1 MPPRAA
7 GARFAMSD
15 RDESGTAWRLA
26 PADYAAR
33 REAPFALP
41 AAPDSRYLTMRDG
54 CRIAIDVWRPE
65 GAEGPVPAI
74 LILTPYYRRFRLREG
89 GSGDAIPN
97 AGKFVRHLVP
107 RGYAV
112 VVVDVRGT
120 GASFGTRDSFRSP
133 REREDSREIADW
145 IVAQPWSDGQIGA
158 TGISYP
164 GAASDFLASTGHPAV
179 KAIAPLFAVWDTY
192 ADNYYPGGILLKQL
206 AKSYDDLMVAM
217 DHDRRDLLRN
227 YVYYANPDLA
237 GPHPVDEDAYGTL
250 LAEALREHLGNFRQP
265 DFMGEFRFREEPLPY
280 DASFSSAAFSPY
292 SVRGGIRPDVAV
304 LAVSGWMDGAGYA
317 NGAISRY
324 LTLRDNPVHLILGP
338 WDHGARCH
346 VSPWRRAQTPDFDLL
361 GALLRF
367 FDHYL
372 LRLPTG
378 LEQEAPIHYFAMHA
392 EAWRSAE
399 AWPPVPETRR
409 LHLAEGNALAESPD
423 AAGADTTTADFAW
436 GSGPGTR
443 YERIAGINSTTYHAD
458 WPQREAALPGWT
470 SAPLPEAMELAG
482 HGLADLWLASSE
494 PDAALFVYLSE
505 VEADGTVR
513 YVTEGLLRALHR
525 KESPAPENYRTAWP
539 FRSFRREDAAPL
551 VPGRAERIRIPLLP
565 VAWVFQAG
573 SRLRLSL
580 SGADADHAVQ
590 VPHGRPPRLTL
601 LRGGDRASA
610 LELPLRPYTA
620 ALELPHATS

>member
-1 MPPRAA
+1 
-7 GARFAMSD
+7 MSD
-15 RDESGTAWRLA
+15 RDQTGAAWRLS
-26 PADYAAR
+26 PAAYAEAR
-33 REAPFALP
+33 AVPFSLPEAPV
-41 AAPDSRYLTMRDG
+41 SRYLTMRDG

-65 GAEGPVPAI
+65 GATEPLPAI

-97 AGKFVRHLVP
+97 AGKFVRTLVP

-112 VVVDVRGT
+112 VVADVRGT

-145 IVAQPWSDGQIGA
+145 VVAQPWSDGQLGA

-206 AKSYDDLMVAM
+206 AASYDALMVAM

-237 GPHPVDEDAYGTL
+237 GPHPVDEDPDGTL
-250 LAEALREHLGNFRQP
+250 LAAALREHLGNFRQP

-280 DASFSSAAFSPY
+280 DPSFSSASFSPY

-317 NGAISRY
+317 NGAISRF

-338 WDHGARCH
+338 WDHGARCN
-346 VSPWRRAQTPDFDLL
+346 VSPWRESRDPQFALP

-372 LRLPTG
+372 MRRPTG
-378 LEQEAPIHYFAMHA
+378 LEAEAPVHYFSLHA
-392 EAWRSAE
+392 EEWRAAPS
-399 AWPPVPETRR
+399 WPPIETVQR
-409 LHLAEGNALAESPD
+409 LHLAAEGALCSEAG
-423 AAGADTTTADFAW
+423 AAGEDSTQADFAW
-436 GSGPGTR
+436 GSGEGTR
-443 YERIAGINSTTYHAD
+443 YERIAGINSTTYYAD
-458 WPQREAALPGWT
+458 WAEREAKLAGWT
-470 SAPLPEAMELAG
+470 SAPLDRDMEMTG
-482 HGLADLWLASSE
+482 HGLADLWLAASE
-494 PDAALFVYLSE
+494 PDAALLVYLSE

-525 KESPAPENYRTAWP
+525 RESPAPEAYRTTWP

-551 VPGRAERIRIPLLP
+551 VPGKAERIRIPLLP
-565 VAWVFQAG
+565 TSWVFRKG
-573 SRLRLSL
+573 SRIRLSL
-580 SGADADHAVQ
+580 AGGDSDHAVQ
-590 VPHGRPPRLTL
+590 VPHGRPPRLTV
-601 LRGGDRASA
+601 LRGGESASA
-610 LELPLRPYTA
+610 LELPLRPV
-620 ALELPHATS
+620 EVPPIP